1 MNNRD
6 RKDLNLQQFYY
17 LVQEINIFNP
27 FNPSA
32 KDDILRTLAYGI
44 SSNPILENGVLLRK
58 GEVDCDSW
66 SCPSC
71 KHEFDYNEL
80 HYNYCP
86 WCGQRLDWDFSE
98 DFKEEE
104 NDR

>member
-1 MNNRD
+1 MRD
-6 RKDLNLQQFYY
+6 GQDITLIEFIDILQNINLAPLDDHSCYII
-17 LVQEINIFNP
+17 LCTLTNGI
-27 FNPSA
+27 SA
-32 KDDILRTLAYGI
+32 K
-44 SSNPILENGVLLRK
+44 PILENGVLLRK
-58 GEVDCDSW
+58 GDVDCDSW